1 MRKILIAI
9 LIILLLVLAYFTIFQ
24 GISIGTL
31 KILSTKDI
39 IKLND
44 DLTNKINDANAKI
57 KSDLPNKESELKAS
71 VETLLENK
79 EKYYKVANISTE
91 TEISKANKEEVYD
104 IEYLW
109 LRVGSH
115 ARKEGVNIKMDIKQG
130 NAGSSDMK
138 NLTFTVDGKYVGII
152 DFVSA
157 LEDDSE
163 LNFRIENFKLVP
175 SGENLQATFNV
186 TGVRINIENTNETV
200 DTTNQVDETNTNNTT
215 NTVTDT
221 SAVN

>member
-1 MRKILIAI
+1 MRKILIII

-24 GISIGTL
+24 GISIGTFD
-31 KILSTKDI
+31 ILSTKDI
-39 IKLND
+39 IKLNE
-44 DLTNKINDANAKI
+44 DLTHKIEEANTKT
-57 KSDLPNKESELKAS
+57 KSELPNKESELESS

-79 EKYYKVANISTE
+79 EKYYKVANVSTE

-115 ARKEGVNIKMDIKQG
+115 ARKEGVNIKMEIKQG
-130 NAGSSDMK
+130 DAGDIK
-138 NLTFTVDGKYVGII
+138 NLTFAVNGKYVGII

-163 LNFRIENFKLVP
+163 LDFRIENFKLIP
-175 SGENLQATFNV
+175 SDENLQATFNV
-186 TGVRINIENTNETV
+186 TGIRINIENTNESV
-200 DTTNQVDETNTNNTT
+200 DTTNQIDNNNAEINTT
-215 NTVTDT
+215 NTLTDT
-221 SAVN
+221 NTVN

>member
-1 MRKILIAI
+1 MRKILITI
-9 LIILLLVLAYFTIFQ
+9 LIVLLLVLAYFTIFQ
-24 GISIGTL
+24 GISIGTFN
-31 KILSTKDI
+31 ILSTKDI
-39 IKLND
+39 IRLNE
-44 DLTNKINDANAKI
+44 DLTQKIEEVNTKI
-57 KSDLPNKESELKAS
+57 KSDLPNKENDLKAS

-79 EKYYKVANISTE
+79 EKYYKVANVSTE

-115 ARKEGVNIKMDIKQG
+115 ARKEGVNIKMDIKQADAG
-130 NAGSSDMK
+130 NIK
-138 NLTFTVDGKYVGII
+138 NLTFTVNGKYVGII

-163 LNFRIENFKLVP
+163 LDFRIEDFKLVP

-186 TGVRINIENTNETV
+186 TGIRINIENTTETV
-200 DTTNQVDETNTNNTT
+200 ETTNQVENSNVENNST
-215 NTVTDT
+215 NTVSDT
-221 SAVN
+221 NTVS

>member
-1 MRKILIAI
+1 MRKILIII

-24 GISIGTL
+24 GISIGTFD
-31 KILSTKDI
+31 ILSTKDI
-39 IKLND
+39 IKLNE
-44 DLTNKINDANAKI
+44 DLTHKIEEANTKT
-57 KSDLPNKESELKAS
+57 KSELPNKESELESS

-79 EKYYKVANISTE
+79 EKYYKVANVSTE

-115 ARKEGVNIKMDIKQG
+115 ARKEGVNIKMEIKQG
-130 NAGSSDMK
+130 DAGDIK
-138 NLTFTVDGKYVGII
+138 NLTFTVNGKYVGII

-163 LNFRIENFKLVP
+163 LDFRIENFKLIP
-175 SGENLQATFNV
+175 SDENLQATFNV
-186 TGVRINIENTNETV
+186 TGIRINIENTNESV
-200 DTTNQVDETNTNNTT
+200 DTTNQIDNNNAEINTT
-215 NTVTDT
+215 NTLTDT
-221 SAVN
+221 NTVN